1 MVATLF
7 LILACVT
14 GILGLEVC
22 VPCGTLELRHVHSS
36 VNKTFESCN
45 KVNIQVAEEKG
56 DEEGN
61 SGKNDLC
68 YQQLNECHKGKG
80 CVQCGYLFPQEFNT
94 TFTHTGASYVRNIY
108 LLSFANCLF
117 AAIDN
122 FQLGVNTTMRVG
134 EKGVAFCYDPGEK
147 YRKHYERVTKQKLR
161 WWVSPF
167 AFRWGAVL
175 CCLLAIL
182 VAAA

>member
-1 MVATLF
+1 MVATLLF
-7 LILACVT
+7 ILACVANIF
-14 GILGLEVC
+14 GSEVC
-22 VPCGTLELRHVHSS
+22 VPCGTLELKHIHSS
-36 VNKTFESCN
+36 INKTFTSCN
-45 KVNIQVAEEKG
+45 AVGIKVEDED
-56 DEEGN
+56 DEEAESEGGN
-61 SGKNDLC
+61 LC
-68 YQQLNECHKGKG
+68 YQQLNECHSKKD
-80 CVQCGYLFPQEFNT
+80 CVQCGYLFPQEFNV
-94 TFTHTGASYVRNIY
+94 TFMHTGASYIRNIY

-117 AAIDN
+117 TAIDN
-122 FQLGVNTTMRVG
+122 HQLGVNTTMRVG
-134 EKGVAFCYDPGEK
+134 EKGVAFCYDPSEK